1 VAKKKKKAKP
11 RRSRTV
17 VKLPTQCDPDA
28 DDIQVRRQKFLA
40 VLYEGLNSKED
51 ILERWQGEI
60 IKPIYYDATLLTDEH
75 KKLLVSWWKHYKST
89 ILNDDH
95 ETAETVILKIRTDAF
110 INTLRN
116 LFHPVRYGR
125 SVSKQVIKLIDGLGK
140 ARRSA
145 NQSDQVK

>member
-1 VAKKKKKAKP
+1 MAKKKKKAKP
-11 RRSRTV
+11 RRRTV

-28 DDIQVRRQKFLA
+28 DDVQVRRQKFLA
-40 VLYEGLNSKED
+40 VLYEGLNTKEE

-95 ETAETVILKIRTDAF
+95 ETTETVILKIRTDAF
-110 INTLRN
+110 INTLRD
-116 LFHPVRYGR
+116 LFRPVRYGR
-125 SVSKQVIKLIDGLGK
+125 SVSKKVIKLIDGLGK

-145 NQSDQVK
+145 NHSDQVK